1 MEEENKQLKI
11 KLLHLQDTKKDND
24 KFINII
30 CKVLYEN
37 LDEELKGDDHYVP
50 QEGKYEHCGILWD
63 SHRKLIDVYNDFKN
77 DRFGPGLYGAEKFD
91 ALEELLEFYVY
102 QFKQL
107 QLFRKSEKDVWD
119 LIGENPLTTYH
130 NNLRDAVKEHIKN
143 KI

>member
-37 LDEELKGDDHYVP
+37 LDEELKGD
-50 QEGKYEHCGILWD
+50 
-63 SHRKLIDVYNDFKN
+63 RKLIDVYNDFKN

>member
-1 MEEENKQLKI
+1 MKI

-37 LDEELKGDDHYVP
+37 LDEELKG
-50 QEGKYEHCGILWD
+50 D